1 MRGKPQEFVILRDQ
15 TLPLPS
21 HNMDLISERIKGP
34 GSSDL
39 LGLTACFVIPMPDHI
54 ASEGF
59 NMIEWLFGEHWVQVS
74 GFILTIVTKNK
85 AFVVETNALMI
96 WNCESAKLKFKPW
109 FNLVFR
115 IWPLQ
120 YVIFDKNPMD
130 HPGIFHCTYRISVS
144 NYFKSHMIESPLGTF
159 AQFPI

>member
-1 MRGKPQEFVILRDQ
+1 MKGEKWFEHSPSTNLITHEGKTSGFVILRDQ

-34 GSSDL
+34 GSDPV
-39 LGLTACFVIPMPDHI
+39 GLATWHMIPMPDHI

-109 FNLVFR
+109 FNLVSESGNSNMWYLTR
-115 IWPLQ
+115 IPWTILE
-120 YVIFDKNPMD
+120 
-130 HPGIFHCTYRISVS
+130 
-144 NYFKSHMIESPLGTF
+144 YFIAPTG
-159 AQFPI
+159 